1 MITTENKTQTNY
13 EKLTDLIDDYTGI
26 YLPDYITEDD
36 IEYEGIAVA
45 EDLFETLQDQGA
57 FNIDIIY
64 YHKAIEYLRDND
76 SSLTESLEIATE
88 LGYTTENLNSEILA
102 SLLASNKAMS
112 NYWDIGPEIDELL

>member
-1 MITTENKTQTNY
+1 MITTENKY
-13 EKLTDLIDDYTGI
+13 EQLTELLEEFTGI

-45 EDLFETLQDQGA
+45 EDLHEALHDKGA
-57 FNIDIIY
+57 FNIDVIY
-64 YHKAIEYLRDND
+64 YSKAMEYLTENDN
-76 SSLTESLEIATE
+76 SLTESLEIASE

-102 SLLASNKAMS
+102 SLLASHKAMS